1 MAPTDSH
8 PTDTRTAEL
17 WVRSHSPF
25 GAAPERAT
33 VLDSLETLEE
43 AGYFDD
49 VAARLWGKRVGLS
62 TMAARTEEG
71 TEILDRVTDF
81 RTWAERNDA
90 TIDQFFEKRMMDS
103 QLVNE
108 SYLVQELPTLALAE
122 YENGE
127 VVHVAPCIIDGTL
140 QTVEDRVATIEADA
154 EGEIAQRELAPA
166 SVR

>member
-8 PTDTRTAEL
+8 PTETRTAEL

-43 AGYFDD
+43 AGYFED
-49 VAARLWGKRVGLS
+49 VTARLWGKRVGLS

-90 TIDQFFEKRMMDS
+90 TVEQFFPERMMDS
-103 QLVNE
+103 HLVDE

-122 YENGE
+122 YEDGE
-127 VVHVAPCIIDGTL
+127 VVHVTPCIVDGTL
-140 QTVEDRVATIEADA
+140 QTVEDRVSTIEAEA

-166 SVR
+166 GVQ